1 MSLTKGCGADETHQ
15 PPCPQMAGTG
25 HAKAVREP
33 IAVCVK
39 DAAGLHGGEENRGD
53 TLQARKYKIA
63 YPVLERWMVENRFT
77 PRMIAQEIG
86 KHKQTVLN
94 WLYGVNYP
102 KLPDVWA
109 LVKLTDIP
117 FEQLFREK

>member
-1 MSLTKGCGADETHQ
+1 
-15 PPCPQMAGTG
+15 MAGAG
-25 HAKAVREP
+25 HAATVSEP
-33 IAVCVK
+33 IAVCVQ
-39 DAAGLHGGEENRGD
+39 DAAGLHGGEKNRGD

>member
-1 MSLTKGCGADETHQ
+1 MQKTAIGQALYCAKH
-15 PPCPQMAGTG
+15 PQDYSS
-25 HAKAVREP
+25 AKR
-33 IAVCVK
+33 I
-39 DAAGLHGGEENRGD
+39 GGD

-77 PRMIAQEIG
+77 PRMIAQEVG

>member
-1 MSLTKGCGADETHQ
+1 
-15 PPCPQMAGTG
+15 MAGAR

-39 DAAGLHGGEENRGD
+39 DAAGLHCGEENRGD

>member
-1 MSLTKGCGADETHQ
+1 
-15 PPCPQMAGTG
+15 MAGAG

-39 DAAGLHGGEENRGD
+39 DAAGLLKREENRGD

-94 WLYGVNYP
+94 WLYGINYP

-117 FEQLFREK
+117 FEELFREK

>member
-1 MSLTKGCGADETHQ
+1 
-15 PPCPQMAGTG
+15 MAGTG

-117 FEQLFREK
+117 FEELFKEK

>member
-1 MSLTKGCGADETHQ
+1 
-15 PPCPQMAGTG
+15 
-25 HAKAVREP
+25 
-33 IAVCVK
+33 
-39 DAAGLHGGEENRGD
+39 
-53 TLQARKYKIA
+53 
-63 YPVLERWMVENRFT
+63 MVENRFT
-77 PRMIAQEIG
+77 PRMIAQEVG